1 MGVVNGRAA
10 HLLGQTQNVV
20 VTDVVVAPQLFIS
33 LETDVAGLA
42 LQGPCMRIIDALRG
56 RAIFSPV
63 TPAFARKLAADL
75 LTYADEATTA
85 GGDHGL
91 AAVHE

>member
-1 MGVVNGRAA
+1 MGAVNARAA
-10 HLLGQTQNVV
+10 HLLGQTQELQI
-20 VTDVVVAPQLFIS
+20 TDVVVAPQLFIS
-33 LETDVAGLA
+33 LETGVAGLP
-42 LQGPCMRIIDALRG
+42 LEGPCMRIIDALRG
-56 RAIFSPV
+56 RVIFSPV